1 MPTTSDELRRRANP
15 GAVRIPHPGDAAAMT
30 TPRNDLE
37 AAREAARRADEG
49 ARRYRAILRSVEP
62 LFGRATYLALAEA
75 LEPLEDQS
83 YEATRYFERAIAELE
98 EHRDQLRA
106 DHQRSK
112 DEAKAAMAT
121 AREAVGELLRRQH
134 SRKREVP
141 DWLED
146 LAQRA
151 QLDPNP
157 NEEAPF

>member
-15 GAVRIPHPGDAAAMT
+15 GAMVRIG
-30 TPRNDLE
+30 DLE
-37 AAREAARRADEG
+37 AARNEAQRADET
-49 ARRYRAILRSVEP
+49 RNRFRAILRSVEP
-62 LFGRATYLALAEA
+62 LFGRATYLALSEA
-75 LEPLEDQS
+75 VEPFEE
-83 YEATRYFERAIAELE
+83 YHHGAVHHFERAIAELE
-98 EHRDQLRA
+98 ELLDQVRA
-106 DHQRSK
+106 DHRRSEDK
-112 DEAKAAMAT
+112 WLGAMNT